1 MITLNIVPVIGTATN
16 EQQVRYQAAAQY
28 EDNFAGTLGQRFMAW
43 LAGRRQCLLELSA
56 VSSRRSSKSEHD
68 GGTRVV
74 ALKKIVGS
82 EGRACDFG
90 PDFRPRQAGTRSRWI
105 NIAAAVAKG
114 AILPPVELVE
124 VGGRYYIRDG
134 HHRISVA
141 RANGQDHIDAHITVL
156 EE

>member
-1 MITLNIVPVIGTATN
+1 MTGLTLVPMIGTPNT

-28 EDNFAGTLGQRFMAW
+28 EDNFAGTPGQRFLAR
-43 LAGRRQCLLELSA
+43 LAGRRQCLLDLNTVHEG
-56 VSSRRSSKSEHD
+56 RRSKSEHD

-74 ALKKIVGS
+74 PLNKIVGS
-82 EGRACDFG
+82 QGRACDFG
-90 PDFRPRQAGTRSRWI
+90 PDFRPRQPGTRSRWI

-114 AILPPVELVE
+114 VTLPPVELIQ
-124 VGGRYYIRDG
+124 VGDRYYIRDG

-156 EE
+156 EV